1 MASSSTSLSILYHS
15 RMQYLKPRRDEHK
28 QKQRRRTSSLD
39 LFQSTKDDDTTQF
52 SCLDEKLN
60 GPCTPDILVPPSE
73 LMTRS
78 RAFQQAFWKHHA
90 RDSFREVERLEI
102 NNDHRQERERLNMKR
117 KEILARIKAKE
128 AKKRQA
134 DMRKRAERFMNRD
147 SSGIDD
153 VSDESDDDSEID
165 TEQIGRLGMLS
176 LSPSS
181 PISSPYSSHAIMNT
195 RRTGVSQQ
203 EKTEEEEVCKVP
215 VEVEVKRHQSAFS
228 FLSEWGKEGDEDE
241 DEMNKR

>member
-1 MASSSTSLSILYHS
+1 
-15 RMQYLKPRRDEHK
+15 
-28 QKQRRRTSSLD
+28 
-39 LFQSTKDDDTTQF
+39 
-52 SCLDEKLN
+52 
-60 GPCTPDILVPPSE
+60 
-73 LMTRS
+73 
-78 RAFQQAFWKHHA
+78 
-90 RDSFREVERLEI
+90 
-102 NNDHRQERERLNMKR
+102 MKR
-117 KEILARIKAKE
+117 KEILAKIKAKE

-195 RRTGVSQQ
+195 RRTGVSQH

-241 DEMNKR
+241 MNKR